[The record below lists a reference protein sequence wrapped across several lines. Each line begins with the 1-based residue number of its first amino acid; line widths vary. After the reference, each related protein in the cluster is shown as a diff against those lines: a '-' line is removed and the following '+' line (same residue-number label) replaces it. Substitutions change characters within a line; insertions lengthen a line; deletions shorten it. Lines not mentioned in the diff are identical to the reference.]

1 LAKARNKKDISARD
15 DARFEEFLQ
24 EQFRQLRAELDRFE
38 PARKGI
44 DGKLLQLPQAKAS
57 SSTFW
62 KKMDSWR
69 YTIAASVLLAVAVP
83 AVIQMNRE
91 QRDVVVQATTPAAE
105 GPRLE
110 TKETIT
116 SSADETEEAEISSSH
131 AKQKERRV
139 AKKIAKSKTRI
150 RDEEAYRTEEKDA
163 PGGGMAKRELADELR
178 AASPPPAE
186 AKGRALA
193 NAGEGA
199 PAPESAKV
207 MPAAPATR
215 AMAEKPAET
224 KPAATVSRSAPVADA
239 QSNLKQDRAVDD
251 EKTEME
257 RLWKEFEKDPEAF
270 QQDKKRSARLKTLLA
285 RHDTKSRARR
295 MKSQL
300 AK

>member
-1 LAKARNKKDISARD
+1 MAKARNKKDIPARD

-38 PARKGI
+38 PVRKGV

-62 KKMDSWR
+62 QKIDSWR

-83 AVIQMNRE
+83 TVIQMNQE
-91 QRDVVVQATTPAAE
+91 QRDSVVQATAQAGE
-105 GPRLE
+105 KPRLE
-110 TKETIT
+110 SKETIT
-116 SSADETEEAEISSSH
+116 NSNDEIEEAEGSSSRPR
-131 AKQKERRV
+131 QTERRA
-139 AKKIAKSKTRI
+139 AKKLAKSKTRI
-150 RDEEAYRTEEKDA
+150 DDEEAFAAREKDA
-163 PGGGMAKRELADELR
+163 PGGGMAKRELADELM
-178 AASPPPAE
+178 AASPAPAE
-186 AKGRALA
+186 VKGRAA
-193 NAGEGA
+193 EGA

-207 MPAAPATR
+207 MPAAPASR
-215 AMAEKPAET
+215 AMAEKPAEA
-224 KPAATVSRSAPVADA
+224 KPAASVSRSAPIADA
-239 QSNLKQDRAVDD
+239 QANLKQDRIAED
-251 EKTEME
+251 EKSEME

-300 AK
+300 TQ